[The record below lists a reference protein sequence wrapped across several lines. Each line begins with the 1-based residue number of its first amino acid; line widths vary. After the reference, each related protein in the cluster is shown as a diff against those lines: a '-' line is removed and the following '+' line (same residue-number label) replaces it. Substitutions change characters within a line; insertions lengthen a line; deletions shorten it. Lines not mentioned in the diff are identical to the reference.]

1 MASKVKQYYDV
12 KFPFT
17 IDNYDGHFI
26 DLNNTLEGKVASEIA
41 HVILTRKGTR
51 IRKPEFGT
59 DLIKYIFEPNDELTW
74 EGVFGEIKT
83 AVKQYV
89 PNAVINDVAVIK
101 KKDDEHSADD
111 DASIYIDVRYGVVKG
126 KTIENNRMGIKL

>member
-83 AVKQYV
+83 AVQQYLRH
-89 PNAVINDVAVIK
+89 AVINYVAVIN
-101 KKDDEHSADD
+101 KKDDEHSVDD
-111 DASIYIDVRYGVVKG
+111 
-126 KTIENNRMGIKL
+126 

>member
-59 DLIKYIFEPNDELTW
+59 DLIKYVFEPNHTDTW
-74 EGVFGEIKT
+74 QGVKNEIVT
-83 AVKQYV
+83 SVSRFV
-89 PNAVINDVAVIK
+89 PNVSINDIRVVQSNDERNVI
-101 KKDDEHSADD
+101 
-111 DASIYIDVRYGVVKG
+111 YVRIDYSV
-126 KTIENNRMGIKL
+126 IEGNNETNDSFVTEI

>member
-1 MASKVKQYYDV
+1 MANKVKQYYDV

-17 IDNYDGHFI
+17 TDNYDGHFI

-59 DLIKYIFEPNDELTW
+59 NLITYIFEPNDELTW
-74 EGVFGEIKT
+74 DGVFAEIKS
-83 AVKQYV
+83 AVQQYV

-101 KKDDEHSADD
+101 NDNAQSADD
-111 DASIYIDVRYGVVKG
+111 ETSIYIDVRYGVVKG